1 LPRDIGV
8 IVVAAG
14 QGARMGGGLPK
25 QYRDLAG
32 VPMLLRSLRPF
43 AAHPEVAHLV
53 VVLPPGDVSA
63 PPPWLAGLA
72 GGTLSLAAGGAE
84 RSDSVGHGL
93 AALPGHCRTV
103 LVHDAARPLVDRA
116 TIDRIIEVAR
126 TGTAA
131 VPAVPL
137 GDTVKEVVPD
147 DPMLTVRAT
156 VPREHLWRAQ
166 TPQGF
171 SRILLEEAH
180 ARARSEGLRGTD
192 DAMLLER
199 LGVPVRLVPGS
210 SLNFKVTTEVDFRL
224 AELII
229 RSEQSAVSS
238 KEGT

>member
-1 LPRDIGV
+1 M
-8 IVVAAG
+8 VAAG
-14 QGARMGGGLPK
+14 LGARMGGGIPK
-25 QYRDLAG
+25 QYRELAG

-43 AAHPEVAHLV
+43 TSHPDVEHVV
-53 VVLPPGDVSA
+53 VVLPPGDVSV
-63 PPPWLAGLA
+63 PPPWLAALA

-84 RSDSVGHGL
+84 RSDSVAHGL

-103 LVHDAARPLVDRA
+103 LVHDGARPLVDRG
-116 TIDRIIEVAR
+116 TIDRIIDVAR

-147 DPMLTVRAT
+147 DPALTVRAT

-171 SRILLEEAH
+171 SRVLLEEAH

-199 LGVPVRLVPGS
+199 MGVPVRLVPGS
-210 SLNFKVTTEVDFRL
+210 SLNFKVTTDEDFRL
-224 AELII
+224 AELVLQG
-229 RSEQSAVSS
+229 E
-238 KEGT
+238 K

>member
-1 LPRDIGV
+1 M
-8 IVVAAG
+8 VAAG
-14 QGARMGGGLPK
+14 QGARMGGGIPK

-43 AAHPEVAHLV
+43 TAHPEVEHVV
-53 VVLPPGDVSA
+53 VVLPPGDISV
-63 PPPWLAGLA
+63 PPPWLAALA
-72 GGTLSLAAGGAE
+72 GGALSLAAGGAE
-84 RSDSVGHGL
+84 RSDSVAHGL

-103 LVHDAARPLVDRA
+103 LVHDAARPLVDRG

-131 VPAVPL
+131 VPAIPL
-137 GDTVKEVVPD
+137 GDTVKEVLPD
-147 DPMLTVRAT
+147 DPALTVRAT

-171 SRILLEEAH
+171 SRVLLEEAH
-180 ARARSEGLRGTD
+180 ARARSEGVRGTD

-210 SLNFKVTTEVDFRL
+210 SLNFKVTTDEDFRL
-224 AELII
+224 AELVIK
-229 RSEQSAVSS
+229 SEQ
-238 KEGT
+238 